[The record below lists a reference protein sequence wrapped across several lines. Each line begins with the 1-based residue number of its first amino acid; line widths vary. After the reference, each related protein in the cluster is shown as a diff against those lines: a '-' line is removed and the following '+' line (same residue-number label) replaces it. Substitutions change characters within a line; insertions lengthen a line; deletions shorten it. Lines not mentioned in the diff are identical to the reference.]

1 MPVNTFRNNSTVLLS
16 NKIFIIPTINKIKK
30 IRANGLLNL
39 CRLKKPGN
47 NKI

>member
-16 NKIFIIPTINKIKK
+16 NKTFTSPTINKIKK
-30 IRANGLLNL
+30 TRTNGLLNL
-39 CRLKKPGN
+39 CRLKNPGN